1 MSARKTERYCA
12 DPEALSA
19 MKHDGLGW
27 GHDLECG
34 CFHDKARPKE
44 PKRFGPLADCSKKE
58 KLNNGIS

>member
-1 MSARKTERYCA
+1 MSARITERYCA
-12 DPEALSA
+12 DSEALSA

-44 PKRFGPLADCSKKE
+44 PNGLARLLTVLKRR
-58 KLNNGIS
+58 N

>member
-1 MSARKTERYCA
+1 MSARITERYCA

-44 PKRFGPLADCSKKE
+44 PNGLVRLLTVLKRR
-58 KLNNGIS
+58 N